1 MLNKLLKGLKGKLST
16 GDTVICAVSGG
27 ADSMALLWG
36 MYLLRE
42 QLGIT
47 LKAAHFNHGLRGTES
62 DADAE
67 FVSQFCDSY
76 HIPLYQEKGQV
87 TAGKKGLEAAAREAR
102 YGFFATLEGK
112 ILTAHTA
119 DDNAETILMHLVR
132 GTGLKGLGGISP
144 VRGNVIRP
152 MLDITRREVEAFL
165 EEYSISHVEDSTN
178 TEDDFLR
185 NRIRHHVMPLLL
197 QENPKLSRDLT
208 AMAQTLRQDEEY
220 LCEAT
225 PDTVYVPE
233 LRNLKPALQSRAIG
247 RFLERIGVRE
257 PSRANINSVVSLLYA
272 ESPSARVSLPDGVV
286 VERNYDQIRA
296 TTGTEAPEPVFL
308 NCPGSVQ
315 FGNMMIHCKPGK
327 MDRPQFD
334 RFVVAPVGQM
344 WVRCRQA
351 GDAMRLMGG
360 TKSLKKLLADK
371 KVPAAERCL
380 VPVIVDDQ
388 GVLGVGGIGAN
399 LERVAEQGFEIHI
412 EIL

>member
-1 MLNKLLKGLKGKLST
+1 MLSKLLKGLKGRVSA

-36 MYLLRE
+36 MYLLQE

-47 LKAAHFNHGLRGTES
+47 LKATHFNHGLRGEES
-62 DADAE
+62 DGDAA

-76 HIPLYQEKGQV
+76 HIPLYLKKGQV

-102 YGFFATLEGK
+102 YSFFATLEGK

-165 EEYSISHVEDSTN
+165 EEYSISRVEDSTN
-178 TEDDFLR
+178 AGDDFLR

-197 QENPKLSRDLT
+197 QENPKLARDLT
-208 AMAQTLRQDEEY
+208 AMADGLRQDEEY
-220 LCEAT
+220 LSCVT
-225 PDTVYVPE
+225 PNTVYVPQ
-233 LRNLKPALQSRAIG
+233 LRNLEPALQSRAIG
-247 RFLERIGVRE
+247 RFLESIGVRE
-257 PSRANINSVVSLLYA
+257 PSRANINSVISLLYA
-272 ESPSARVSLPDGVV
+272 QSPSARVNLPGGVA
-286 VERNYDQIRA
+286 VERNYDRIRA
-296 TTGTEAPEPVFL
+296 AASVETHEPAYL
-308 NCPGSVQ
+308 SCPGTVQ
-315 FGNMMIHCKPGK
+315 FGNMKIHCKPGK
-327 MDRPQFD
+327 MDRPQFN

-344 WVRCRQA
+344 VVRSRQS
-351 GDAMRLMGG
+351 GDEIRLMGG
-360 TKSLKKLLADK
+360 TKSLKKLFADK

-380 VPVIVDDQ
+380 VPVIADEQ
-388 GVLGVGGIGAN
+388 GVLAVGGVGAN
-399 LERVAEQGFEIHI
+399 LERVTDEGIEIHI